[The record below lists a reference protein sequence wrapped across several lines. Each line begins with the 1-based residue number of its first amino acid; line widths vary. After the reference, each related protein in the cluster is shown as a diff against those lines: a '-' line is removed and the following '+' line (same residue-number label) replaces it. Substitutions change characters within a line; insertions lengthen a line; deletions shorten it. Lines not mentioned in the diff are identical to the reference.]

1 MATHLTVVGGN
12 AKPPFTINSHGIA
25 AYKLATRYGARR
37 IVEGYAFPA
46 EEKPRIT
53 TPSPAKD
60 LVYEFQRKG
69 RVEDVLAR
77 AMEAS
82 ADPQQNESPYDKG
95 RRMSVLRAAKH
106 LKAFGSKFEFED
118 VRPRI
123 FHTTI
128 AGLRVRVS
136 LDFLATLPT
145 KSGKLTLGVI
155 YNVAESISDNADKLK
170 VHAQVESEI
179 ALRVLREHVPNLDAV
194 WYIDLLG
201 EKVVKRQEKPSLGV
215 WREIQVVCDDI
226 LIAYRTLIARR
237 SRGNLRAT

>member
-1 MATHLTVVGGN
+1 MATHLTVVGGS
-12 AKPPFTINSHGIA
+12 AKLPFTINSHGIA

-37 IVEGYAFPA
+37 IVEGYAFPS
-46 EEKPRIT
+46 EEKPKVT
-53 TPSPAKD
+53 MPSPAKE

-69 RVEDVLAR
+69 RVDDVLAR
-77 AMEAS
+77 AIETS
-82 ADPQQNESPYDKG
+82 AEPKPNETAYDKG
-95 RRMSVLRAAKH
+95 RRSSVLRAAKH

-118 VRPRI
+118 VRQRN

-145 KSGKLTLGVI
+145 KNGQLTLGVI
-155 YNVAESISDNADKLK
+155 YNVAEAIADNADKLK
-170 VHAQVESEI
+170 THAQIESEI
-179 ALRVLREHVPNLDAV
+179 ALRVLREHIPSLDAV

-201 EKVVKRQEKPSLGV
+201 EKVVKRQEKPSSGV